1 MMGRICQ
8 FFNDDF
14 GAVPSFLLVVALVTS
29 VVWLQSCAPIQWSA
43 SAVGGY
49 YTKDR
54 LDGNS
59 GRIEAVEERI
69 RVLEAHVDTWSA
81 QRWKEFY
88 AEYDLQAR
96 VTK

>member
-1 MMGRICQ
+1 MKREFLDPDVGGVLGVLVGIVV
-8 FFNDDF
+8 FFILF
-14 GAVPSFLLVVALVTS
+14 VLLV
-29 VVWLQSCAPIQWSA
+29 SCAPVQWSA

-69 RVLEAHVDTWSA
+69 RALEGHVDTWSA

-96 VTK
+96 VMK